1 MPIDR
6 FLSKHIAILRPQKKT
21 FHILE
26 WSAERRQWFPY
37 SGTIHANDI
46 RLRKSLDHTEESV
59 HIPVRLRTLH
69 MICTGKYLSVAEF
82 EGRTVSRYIPVCTKV
97 PDETF
102 MPSLL
107 KYSTPYPSN
116 PHIQSYPRQLW
127 ISQAEAPEAPPAP
140 PAQIRHE
147 RPKSIPPRI
156 ARVLA
161 EEAATRGEI
170 CPISMDLIRPE
181 TAHITSCYHAF
192 DGDSIRRWLA
202 TNTSCP
208 VCKEVCSSYPTVPT
222 TSQETEGS

>member
-26 WSAERRQWFPY
+26 WSPQRRLWFPY
-37 SGTIHANDI
+37 TGTIHANDI

-59 HIPVRLRTLH
+59 HIPVRLRTIH
-69 MICTGKYLSVAEF
+69 MICSGKYLSIAEF

-97 PDETF
+97 PEETF

-116 PHIQSYPRQLW
+116 PQIQSYPRQLW
-127 ISQAEAPEAPPAP
+127 ISQVEAPEAPAP
-140 PAQIRHE
+140 PVKEE

-156 ARVLA
+156 ARILA
-161 EEAATRGEI
+161 EEAAARGEI

-181 TAHITSCYHAF
+181 TAHITSCYHVF
-192 DGDSIRRWLA
+192 HGDSIRRWLT

-222 TSQETEGS
+222 ISQEIAVS